1 MNRRGFLAATG
12 AATVSVGWGMPAAHA
27 ATPGYG
33 NVLVLVEL
41 QGGNDGLNTVVP
53 FADPAYYAL
62 RPQLAIA
69 REQVL
74 ALDAA
79 TGLHPSLQPL
89 LALWQTG
96 ELAIVQGVGYPDAN
110 LSHFRSIE
118 IWDTAS
124 RSNEYLQDGW
134 LARSFRAAPAPR
146 EYAADGVVVG
156 SGAMGPFAGGA
167 RAVAITNTEQFLRQA
182 RLAQPA
188 AAATGSGALAH
199 ILKVEREV
207 AQAAAGLS
215 SGHAFSTVFPPGAF
229 GNAVRTAAQVIAAQP
244 GVAAVKIS
252 LGNFDTHRG
261 QLATHARLLQELAGG
276 LVALKAALLELRRW
290 DSALVMTYSEFGRR
304 AAENRSGGTD
314 HGTAGAHF
322 AMGGRV
328 RGGLYGRPPELG
340 RLDRNGNLPHAVDFR
355 DLYATV
361 LGGWWGVSAEQALGG
376 RFQPVG
382 FVRA

>member
-1 MNRRGFLAATG
+1 MNRREFLATAG
-12 AATVSVGWGMPAAHA
+12 AATVSVAWGGSPVHA
-27 ATPGYG
+27 ATTGYG

-41 QGGNDGLNTVVP
+41 QGGNDGLNTVIP

-62 RPQLAIA
+62 RPQLAIP
-69 REQVL
+69 RGQVL

-79 TGLHPSLQPL
+79 TGLHPALQPL
-89 LALWQTG
+89 LALWQMK
-96 ELAIVQGVGYPDAN
+96 ELAVVQGVGYPEAN

-134 LARSFRAAPAPR
+134 LARSFKAAPAPR
-146 EYAADGVVVG
+146 DYVADGVVVG

-182 RLAQPA
+182 RLAQPSPA
-188 AAATGSGALAH
+188 MAGSGALAH

-215 SGHAFSTVFPPGAF
+215 GGHAFSTVFPAGAF

-244 GVAAVKIS
+244 GVAAVKIG
-252 LGNFDTHRG
+252 LGSFDTHRG

-276 LVALKAALLELRRW
+276 LVALKAALTELQRW
-290 DSALVMTYSEFGRR
+290 DSTLVMTYSEFGRR
-304 AAENRSGGTD
+304 AAENSSGGTD
-314 HGTAGAHF
+314 HGTAAAHF

-328 RGGLYGRPPELG
+328 RGGLYGQPP
-340 RLDRNGNLPHAVDFR
+340 
-355 DLYATV
+355 
-361 LGGWWGVSAEQALGG
+361 
-376 RFQPVG
+376 
-382 FVRA
+382 